1 MLWFCL
7 IELPR
12 LQKSEAG
19 LVTTWA
25 GTEEAWRRPEEDQ
38 TRPHM
43 EILKTTLLFDTYGLT
58 LT

>member
-1 MLWFCL
+1 MLWFGL
-7 IELPR
+7 IEVPR

-38 TRPHM
+38 TRPQGARS
-43 EILKTTLLFDTYGLT
+43 LSSTLLF
-58 LT
+58 